1 MDTRHHEADALEQ
14 HYARQGYRQ
23 PHTLGQ
29 LLRHWAGQHGD
40 ATALVAGA
48 TRLSYA
54 QLDLQADRLA
64 AGFARLGVARGDRV
78 LLQLPNDA
86 AFVVCLFALLR
97 LGALPIMAMPAHRE
111 KDLAALCQ
119 LAEPV
124 AYVAP
129 RRFLGFDYL
138 PLAEC
143 VKRGRPSLRHIV
155 LDGDAGPWTVL
166 AALDEA
172 PRELPAPAHTDTAL
186 LLLSGGTTGT
196 PKLIPR
202 SHADYAY
209 NAIASAR
216 LCGLSRDAVYLAALP
231 AAHNF
236 PLACPGILGTLSAGG
251 RVVMA
256 KTPSSDE
263 AFALIHAE
271 GVSFTALVPPLVALW
286 LEAREWDRTDLS
298 SLKLLQ
304 VGGARLTP
312 ELAARIPPALGC
324 RLQQVFGMAEGLLCY
339 TRLDDPWETVVHTQ
353 GRPLCP
359 DDEVRIVGAD
369 GLPVAAGEVG
379 ELQVRGPYTIRG
391 YYRAPEQNARSFTEE
406 GFYCSGD
413 LVRLTAEGNIVVE
426 GRVKEQINRAGEKI
440 GAAEIERPL
449 STHPDVHNCVVVAV
463 PDERLGERSCAVVIG
478 RERVPTLSELQRHL
492 GALGLPRYKQP
503 DQVLAV
509 PAWPLTTVGKIDK
522 QRLVAL
528 ALRVPAAGHEAAG
541 GAPRAYAECRV
552 EVERA
557 PIDLCLALARAGL
570 ADDYT
575 IYEQPGEWSIG
586 LGRLATLGADAGQA
600 WLTRAGQVRQ
610 TFRQARLVD
619 AVAAATRAID
629 VLDWR
634 AYGVARFE
642 LARVFHGLN
651 VQAQEDPLLELFV
664 PEYEVR
670 IRHGEALLRAIDPAA
685 LARLQAALAQAERQA
700 ERGMP
705 APADEAL
712 ADSLRRHQQEAYKIR
727 VSGAVADINARRYQ
741 KVILSRRIPLP
752 AGVDL
757 AETYRCGRAR
767 NTPARSYLV
776 QLGDLRVAGFSPETV
791 VEVSVDG
798 WVSTQ
803 PLAGTRALGANRE
816 EEARLREELLC
827 DAKEVAEHAVS
838 VKLAHDEL
846 ATVCDDPGVSE
857 FMTVSRRG
865 SVQHLA
871 SRVKGRLR
879 EGRHAWDAFEALF
892 PAVTAS
898 GIPKQAGIDA
908 IQRYEGTPRGCYSG
922 CVLIVDSHGAMDA
935 ALVLRSI
942 YQRGGESWLQAG
954 AGLVAQSTP
963 ERGMGAG
970 AAGRPRGR
978 QPDRNGAGFPARHAP
993 GEYLAQP
1000 GRQGDVRRTDRAA
1013 HLAPLAGPARRRA
1026 VAGR

>member
-1 MDTRHHEADALEQ
+1 MDTRHEARDALERR
-14 HYARQGYRQ
+14 YTVQGYRQ

-29 LLRHWAGQHGD
+29 LLRAWAERYGERH
-40 ATALVAGA
+40 ALVDGA
-48 TRLSYA
+48 ARLTYT
-54 QLDLQADRLA
+54 QLDRKVDRVA
-64 AGFARLGVARGDRV
+64 AGFARLGIARGDRV
-78 LLQLPNDA
+78 LLQLPNSA
-86 AFVVCLFALLR
+86 SFVVSLFALLR

-124 AYVAP
+124 AYVVS
-129 RRFLGFDYL
+129 RNFLGFDYL
-138 PLAEC
+138 PLAER
-143 VKRGRPSLRHIV
+143 VKQGQPSLRHVIF
-155 LDGDAGPWTVL
+155 DGDAGPWVAL
-166 AALDEA
+166 ADLEAAAGTLDMLA
-172 PRELPAPAHTDTAL
+172 GPQPGDTAL

-209 NAIASAR
+209 NAMASAR
-216 LCGLSRDAVYLAALP
+216 LCGLSGDAVYLAALP

-236 PLACPGILGTLSAGG
+236 PLACPGILGTLSVGG

-271 GVSFTALVPPLVALW
+271 GVTLTALVPPLVALW

-298 SLKLLQ
+298 SLTLLQ

-369 GLPVAAGEVG
+369 GLPVPAGEVG

-391 YYRAPEQNARSFTEE
+391 YYRAPAQNAHSFTAD

-440 GAAEIERPL
+440 GAIEIEQPL
-449 STHPDVHNCVVVAV
+449 STHPDVHSCVVVAV

-522 QRLVAL
+522 QRLIAL
-528 ALRVPAAGHEAAG
+528 ALRAPAAEQASAG
-541 GAPRAYAECRV
+541 SAPRAYAECRV
-552 EVERA
+552 EVGRP
-557 PIDLCLALARAGL
+557 PIELCLALARAGL

-575 IYEQPGEWSIG
+575 IYEQPDEWSIG
-586 LGRLATLGADAGQA
+586 LGRLATLSADAGEA
-600 WLTRAGQVRQ
+600 WLTRPGQARQ
-610 TFRQARLVD
+610 TFRRARLVE
-619 AVAAATRAID
+619 AIAAASQAIE

-642 LARVFHGLN
+642 LSRVFHGLH
-651 VQAQEDPLLELFV
+651 VQPQDDPLLELFV

-670 IRHGEALLRAIDPAA
+670 IRHGEALLRAIDPAM
-685 LARLQAALAQAERQA
+685 LPRLQAALAQAERQA
-700 ERGMP
+700 ERGLP
-705 APADEAL
+705 APADPVL
-712 ADSLRRHQQEAYKIR
+712 MDSLHRHQQEAYKTR
-727 VSGAVADINARRYQ
+727 VSGAVADINAHRYQ

-757 AETYRCGRAR
+757 PETYRYGRAR

-776 QLGDLRVAGFSPETV
+776 QLGEMKVAGFSPETV
-791 VEVSVDG
+791 VEVSADG

-816 EEARLREELLC
+816 EETRLREELLR

-879 EGRHAWDAFEALF
+879 PGRHAWDAFEALF

-942 YQRGGESWLQAG
+942 YQRGGDSWLQAG

-963 ERGMGAG
+963 ERELEETNEKLGCVIQHLVLRPAKV
-970 AAGRPRGR
+970 AAGTEM
-978 QPDRNGAGFPARHAP
+978 A
-993 GEYLAQP
+993 
-1000 GRQGDVRRTDRAA
+1000 
-1013 HLAPLAGPARRRA
+1013 
-1026 VAGR
+1026 